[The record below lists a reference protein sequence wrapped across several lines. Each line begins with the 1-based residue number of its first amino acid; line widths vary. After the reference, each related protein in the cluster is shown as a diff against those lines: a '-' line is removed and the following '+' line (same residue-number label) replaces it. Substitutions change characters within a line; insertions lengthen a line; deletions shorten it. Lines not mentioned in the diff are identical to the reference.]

1 MTEHQKE
8 TEFLQ
13 HCIRYDETPARR
25 VLEDKITQIQRDE
38 RCVRRAIWLMALLLA
53 ATLASFGYAAIL
65 VETFRQSTSQLIVTI
80 ISSLGAVSM
89 ICLVV
94 FMGLRIVY
102 RAKLDQRREECRQ
115 LVVSLLESRL
125 GKPATASLSGV
136 VHDPGNVPPPT
147 KMAVSA
153 TEMDLSRAQ

>member
-1 MTEHQKE
+1 MTEHQRE

-65 VETFRQSTSQLIVTI
+65 VETFRQSTSHLIVT
-80 ISSLGAVSM
+80 GAASM

-125 GKPATASLSGV
+125 GKPAAVSPSGI
-136 VHDPGNVPPPT
+136 VHDPGNVPPTT
-147 KMAVSA
+147 KVAVSA